1 MELPQNHPSELSSS
15 LAKPIGPKRAILSLR
30 QVTREYQFEG
40 GIPVFALKGVDL
52 DIFPGEFIAITGH
65 SGSGKSTLL
74 NVMGLLDEPTA
85 GSIYFNDRDVSHMTE
100 HEKAEF
106 RRNSLGFIFQFF
118 NLIESYT
125 AEENIIFQ
133 LRLQGKT
140 AAEAKEKSREIFEL
154 LGLSHRAHL
163 FPRQLSGGEQ
173 QRIAIGRAVAK
184 DSVLILADEPTAHL
198 DTENSRKTMDL
209 LYQVN
214 RRYGKTIILVTHE
227 PDEAARAMRQ
237 IYFKDGKISSV
248 QGRDDALRG
257 VVQ

>member
-1 MELPQNHPSELSSS
+1 MLSPENT
-15 LAKPIGPKRAILSLR
+15 PISTQSTLKTLMQRRALLSLR
-30 QVTREYQFEG
+30 GVTREYQFEDG
-40 GIPVFALKGVDL
+40 LPVFALKGVDL
-52 DIFPGEFIAITGH
+52 DIFSGEFIAITGH

-85 GSIYFNDRDVSHMTE
+85 GSVYFNGQNVSHMHE
-100 HEKAEF
+100 QEKAAF
-106 RRNSLGFIFQFF
+106 RRNSFGFIFQFF

-140 AAEAKEKSREIFEL
+140 AVEAKEKSREIFEL

-173 QRIAIGRAVAK
+173 QRIAIGRALAK

-198 DTENSRKTMDL
+198 DTDNSRKTMDL

-237 IYFKDGKISSV
+237 IYFKDGRIASV
-248 QGRDDALRG
+248 QGGSGSALG
-257 VVQ
+257 MVQ

>member
-1 MELPQNHPSELSSS
+1 METSKNISSELNSSS
-15 LAKPIGPKRAILSLR
+15 RPIGPKRAILSLR
-30 QVTREYQFEG
+30 QVTREYQFESG
-40 GIPVFALKGVDL
+40 LPVFALKGVDL

-74 NVMGLLDEPTA
+74 NVIGLLDEPTA
-85 GSIYFNDRDVSHMTE
+85 GKIYFNDHDVSSMNEREKTE
-100 HEKAEF
+100 L

-118 NLIESYT
+118 NLIENYT

-140 AAEAKEKSREIFEL
+140 ATEAKEKSREIFEL
-154 LGLSHRAHL
+154 LDLSHRAHL

-198 DTENSRKTMDL
+198 DTENSHKTMEL

-214 RRYGKTIILVTHE
+214 RRYGKTIVLVTHE

-237 IYFKDGKISSV
+237 IYFKDGKIASV